1 MPNIILLRLNLNI
14 YTLYNLIIERKKEK
28 NNKFVE
34 GGIKN
39 VFYEEK
45 GEGTR
50 TIRKEKYIIKL

>member
-14 YTLYNLIIERKKEK
+14 YTLYNLIIERK